1 MKRMMMLFLVVFL
14 IGCESTPKEALNEQ
28 EMRVKTLEKELEI
41 LNEEMEKLEKEEANL
56 DQEIKN
62 AQKEKTSINT
72 HTEKTEHEDEAE
84 TDHIAETNAQDEF
97 NEIFPTFLAIKDNF
111 LEIVFP
117 AYMMQAVLYDAEWQM
132 NVEEH
137 IGYVRDC
144 LEQIDALPNSNDDT
158 DYIGVLKDV
167 STTYNENLDQI
178 EQAIS
183 LAVAEE
189 YESSADLFYRA
200 IDELKYAEE
209 QLSTN
214 FGLTNMFD
222 QMLH

>member
-1 MKRMMMLFLVVFL
+1 
-14 IGCESTPKEALNEQ
+14 ALNGQ

-84 TDHIAETNAQDEF
+84 TDHIPETNAQDEF

-137 IGYVRDC
+137 KIG
-144 LEQIDALPNSNDDT
+144 
-158 DYIGVLKDV
+158 
-167 STTYNENLDQI
+167 
-178 EQAIS
+178 
-183 LAVAEE
+183 
-189 YESSADLFYRA
+189 RA
-200 IDELKYAEE
+200 SCRERV
-209 QLSTN
+209 
-214 FGLTNMFD
+214 
-222 QMLH
+222 